1 MFNAIT
7 TIFVAAVMAC
17 DTTMAFTACSRV
29 RRTNLQSSSLLP
41 PTSTSIQAVAAP
53 PPTRRDVFARIIGSS
68 AAVTASFI
76 TSISNPTLAYAGSA
90 NSPPT
95 PDEIARIQIGYD
107 NLRYLLDHWE
117 QETTICREGGGK
129 ECKRD
134 ADPVR
139 KYLGLRSTTDPLFQI
154 EKVFAKVRFME
165 NLDPDKLDAF
175 FEATEDW

>member
-1 MFNAIT
+1 MVNVLTSAFM
-7 TIFVAAVMAC
+7 AAMVSSDA
-17 DTTMAFTACSRV
+17 TLAFTASSRFHKNV
-29 RRTNLQSSSLLP
+29 APLSTSSS
-41 PTSTSIQAVAAP
+41 STVIHAAATP
-53 PPTRRDVFARIIGSS
+53 PPTRRHVLARIIGSS
-68 AAVTASFI
+68 AAVTIATI
-76 TSISNPTLAYAGSA
+76 TSISYPTLASAAGA

-95 PDEIARIQIGYD
+95 PDEIARIQTGYD
-107 NLRYLLDHWE
+107 NIRYLLDHWE
-117 QETTICREGGGK
+117 QETTICREAGGK